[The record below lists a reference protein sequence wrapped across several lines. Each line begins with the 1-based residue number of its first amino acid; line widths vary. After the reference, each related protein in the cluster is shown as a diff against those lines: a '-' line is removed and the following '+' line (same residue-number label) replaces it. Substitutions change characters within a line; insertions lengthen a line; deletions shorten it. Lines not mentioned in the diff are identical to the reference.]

1 MFPGQLGDESDTDVD
16 SDTDGSI
23 GKDLYDGE
31 DRDVLD
37 RELHTLAKEGIN
49 PYSCSFF
56 VEHLIMKRIYRSH

>member
-37 RELHTLAKEGIN
+37 RELHTLAKEGLES
-49 PYSCSFF
+49 YSCSFF
-56 VEHLIMKRIYRSH
+56 VETIFNEKIYRPH